1 LDALTIKHL
10 KEYGMKL
17 NKIVLAVSLTFGI
30 ASFAHAAADVAYKD
44 QGHGTVTFTGSIID
58 APCSI
63 DPDTI
68 DQTVNLGQVS
78 NVALED
84 DGNTGTSTPKF
95 FEIRLEK
102 CNISGDASK
111 SVTAKFTGA
120 KGVPDGS
127 LGIAGSAKGA
137 SIIMTD
143 GDGHL
148 IKLGDATAT
157 QTLQNG
163 KNTLLFSAYLQGDGA
178 SATITPG
185 DFKSVANFTLAYQ

>member
-1 LDALTIKHL
+1 
-10 KEYGMKL
+10 MKL
-17 NKIVLAVSLTFGI
+17 NKIVLGVSLAFGI
-30 ASFAHAAADVAYKD
+30 ASFAHAATDPAYKD

-78 NVALED
+78 NVALQD

-102 CNISGDASK
+102 CNIGAAGK

-143 GDGHL
+143 GDGQL
-148 IKLGDATAT
+148 IKLGDATAA

-178 SATITPG
+178 SATIVPG